1 MLDKSKKERIL
12 IASLEE
18 FSEHGFEK
26 ASTDSISIKADVSK
40 GLIFHYFGTKEK
52 LYMTTIN
59 ECVDDILDDLL
70 FNYNKIDL
78 QDTDLITILMKL
90 MENKYNFFIKNPLHY
105 KLVIKSFYNSP
116 PKLKSELDKR
126 YSELKEIGYNI
137 MAEIIKNLSLKRD
150 IDVNNVISIITAIT
164 NIIELKFTPY
174 LTDDTANFKMY
185 YEEMKEEYI
194 KLMKIVMYGILNE
207 QKDG

>member
-1 MLDKSKKERIL
+1 MLGKSKKERIL

-59 ECVDDILDDLL
+59 KCVDNILDDLL
-70 FNYNKIDL
+70 FDYNKIDL
-78 QDTDLITILMKL
+78 QNTDFITILMKL
-90 MENKYNFFIKNPLHY
+90 MENKYNFFIKNPMHY
-105 KLVIKSFYNSP
+105 KLIMKSFFNSP
-116 PKLKSELDKR
+116 PKLKAELDKR
-126 YSELKEIGYNI
+126 YSELKEFGYNM
-137 MAEIIKNLSLKRD
+137 MAEIIKNLPLKN
-150 IDVNNVISIITAIT
+150 DVSISNVISIIEAIT
-164 NIIELKFTPY
+164 NVIELKFIPY
-174 LTDDTANFKMY
+174 FKDDTTSFNKY
-185 YEEMKEEYI
+185 YEEVQEEYI

-207 QKDG
+207 